1 MGSDEKY
8 KTVWCVD
15 SVAARANIDM
25 SGANM
30 AISAVLVEID
40 SITTIKPEQ
49 QCALEEFHGKLR
61 CFCVSCK
68 RLIYQLQELY
78 LLFYKWWSS
87 LHLINYGAVPD

>member
-1 MGSDEKY
+1 MVSGERY
-8 KTVWCVD
+8 KMVWCVD

-30 AISAVLVEID
+30 PISAVLVEID
-40 SITTIKPEQ
+40 STIKPEQ
-49 QCALEEFHGKLR
+49 CALEEVHGKLR

-68 RLIYQLQELY
+68 RLVYQLQELY

-87 LHLINYGAVPD
+87 LYLINYGAVPE